1 MEDTR
6 TGEES
11 GKDDISHSAVI
22 LQKIW
27 QFKMKKIIFAV
38 LLAALAAC
46 SPKIVYLPGE
56 NHTVV
61 EYRDS
66 VVVRTDTLKIPVP
79 AETVKEV
86 ADRLGVLEM
95 ETSVAE
101 ARAWVDPDTET
112 LRGEMKNKKTDLKKE
127 VMYKDRYITKDSLVY
142 VKEPYPVEVEKP
154 VRYIPWVVKV
164 LAWIGGIS
172 LIVSII
178 YILRKFHIL

>member
-1 MEDTR
+1 
-6 TGEES
+6 
-11 GKDDISHSAVI
+11 
-22 LQKIW
+22 
-27 QFKMKKIIFAV
+27 MKKLLFAV
-38 LLAALAAC
+38 LLTALAAC

-66 VVVRTDTLKIPVP
+66 VVVRTDTLSVPVP
-79 AETVKEV
+79 TETVKEV

-101 ARAWVDPDTET
+101 AKAWIDPDTET

-127 VMYKDRYITKDSLVY
+127 VVYKDRYITRDSLVY

-154 VRYIPWVVKV
+154 VKYVPFIVKV
-164 LAWIGGIS
+164 LAWLGGIS
-172 LIVSII
+172 LAGAII
-178 YILRKFHIL
+178 YILRKVGIFK

>member
-1 MEDTR
+1 
-6 TGEES
+6 
-11 GKDDISHSAVI
+11 
-22 LQKIW
+22 
-27 QFKMKKIIFAV
+27 MKKLLFAV
-38 LLAALAAC
+38 LLTALAAC

-66 VVVRTDTLKIPVP
+66 VVVRTDTLSVPVP
-79 AETVKEV
+79 TETVKEV

-101 ARAWVDPDTET
+101 AKAWIDPDTET

-127 VMYKDRYITKDSLVY
+127 VVYKDRYVTRDSLVY

-154 VRYIPWVVKV
+154 VKYVPFIVKV
-164 LAWIGGIS
+164 LAWLGGIS
-172 LIVSII
+172 LVAAII
-178 YILRKFHIL
+178 YILRKVGIFK

>member
-1 MEDTR
+1 
-6 TGEES
+6 
-11 GKDDISHSAVI
+11 
-22 LQKIW
+22 
-27 QFKMKKIIFAV
+27 MKGRLLVYCA
-38 LLAALAAC
+38 LLALVFGGC

-66 VVVRTDTLKIPVP
+66 VVVRTDTLSVPVP
-79 AETVKEV
+79 VETVKEV

-101 ARAWVDPDTET
+101 AKAWLDPDTET

-127 VMYKDRYITKDSLVY
+127 VVYKDRYITRDSLVY

-154 VRYIPWVVKV
+154 VKYVPWIVKV
-164 LAWIGGIS
+164 LAWLGGIS
-172 LIVSII
+172 LAAAII
-178 YILRKFHIL
+178 YILWKFHIL

>member
-1 MEDTR
+1 MR
-6 TGEES
+6 
-11 GKDDISHSAVI
+11 KLA
-22 LQKIW
+22 IW
-27 QFKMKKIIFAV
+27 LVFGVFF
-38 LLAALAAC
+38 AAC
-46 SPKIVYLPGE
+46 SPRIVYLPGE

-66 VVVRTDTLKIPVP
+66 VVVRTDTLSVPVP
-79 AETVKEV
+79 TETVKEV

-101 ARAWVDPDTET
+101 AKAWLDPDTET

-127 VMYKDRYITKDSLVY
+127 VVYKDRYVTRDSLVY

-154 VRYIPWVVKV
+154 VKYVPSIVKV
-164 LAWIGGIS
+164 LAWLGGIS
-172 LIVSII
+172 LAAAVI

>member
-1 MEDTR
+1 
-6 TGEES
+6 
-11 GKDDISHSAVI
+11 
-22 LQKIW
+22 
-27 QFKMKKIIFAV
+27 MKKLLFAV
-38 LLAALAAC
+38 LFTALAAC

-66 VVVRTDTLKIPVP
+66 VVVRTDTLSVPVP
-79 AETVKEV
+79 TETVKEV

-101 ARAWVDPDTET
+101 AKAWLDPDTET

-127 VMYKDRYITKDSLVY
+127 VVYKDRYVTRDSLVY

-154 VRYIPWVVKV
+154 VKYVPWIVKV
-164 LAWIGGIS
+164 LAWLGGIS
-172 LIVSII
+172 LVLAII

>member
-1 MEDTR
+1 
-6 TGEES
+6 
-11 GKDDISHSAVI
+11 
-22 LQKIW
+22 
-27 QFKMKKIIFAV
+27 MKKIIFAV
-38 LLAALAAC
+38 LLAVLAAC
-46 SPKIVYLPGE
+46 SPKLVYLPGE

-79 AETVKEV
+79 TETVKEV

-127 VMYKDRYITKDSLVY
+127 VIYKDRYITKDSLVY

-154 VRYIPWVVKV
+154 VRYIPWIVKV
-164 LAWIGGIS
+164 LAWLGGIS
-172 LIVSII
+172 LVVSVI